1 MSSIITI
8 TPNPC
13 IDISTRV
20 SELIPDKKLVCSSL
34 KKEPGGGGI
43 NVSRVI
49 KRLGGDTKA
58 VCLAGGYT
66 GDFFTKMLQAES
78 VETIIIKTENHT
90 RENFIVAEGSSGHQY
105 RFGMPGPVIQEKEW
119 MKCLEMINSIN
130 ETSYIV
136 ASGSLTTGI
145 PVDFFARLALM
156 AKQKNIKLVLDT
168 SGAALTA
175 ALEKGVYMIKPNL
188 GELSFI
194 SGVKELDRSSAIAAA
209 KKIITK
215 KQCEVVVVSM
225 GSGGAML
232 VTAELTE
239 EVIAP
244 PVNIK
249 STVGA
254 GDSMV
259 AGIILSLSKN
269 QSFKEALEY
278 GVACGTATTMKEGTA
293 LCAEADV
300 KHLLEVIRKK

>member
-1 MSSIITI
+1 MAAIITI

-13 IDISTRV
+13 IDISTSV
-20 SELIPDKKLVCSSL
+20 EELIPDKKLLCTSL

-49 KRLGGDTKA
+49 KRLGADTKA
-58 VCLAGGYT
+58 IYLAGGYT
-66 GDFFTKMLQAES
+66 GEFFTKMLQAES
-78 VETIIIKTENHT
+78 VESIVIQTENHT
-90 RENFIVAEGSSGHQY
+90 RENFIVAEESSRRQY

-119 MKCLEMINSIN
+119 MKCLEMLDSIN
-130 ETSYIV
+130 ETNYIV

-145 PVDFFARLALM
+145 PVDFFARLALI
-156 AKQKNIKLVLDT
+156 AKQKNARLVLDT

-175 ALEKGVYMIKPNL
+175 ALEIGVYMIKPNL

-194 SGVKELDRSSAIAAA
+194 SGVKELDRSSAMEAA
-209 KKIITK
+209 KKIIAK

-225 GSGGAML
+225 GSGGALL
-232 VTAELTE
+232 VTAEFTE
-239 EVIAP
+239 HVIAP
-244 PVNIK
+244 QVKIK

-259 AGIILSLSKN
+259 AGIVLSLTKN
-269 QSFKEALEY
+269 QSFKEALEF

-293 LCAEADV
+293 LCAETDV
-300 KHLLEVIRKK
+300 KHLLEVIQNK

>member
-1 MSSIITI
+1 MAAIITI

-13 IDISTRV
+13 IDISTSV
-20 SELIPDKKLVCSSL
+20 EELIPDKKLLCTSL

-58 VCLAGGYT
+58 IYLAGGYT
-66 GDFFTKMLQAES
+66 GEFFTKMLQAES
-78 VETIIIKTENHT
+78 VESIVIQTENHT
-90 RENFIVAEGSSGHQY
+90 RENFIVAEESSKHQY

-119 MKCLEMINSIN
+119 MKCLEMLDSIN
-130 ETSYIV
+130 ETNYIV

-145 PVDFFARLALM
+145 PVDFFARLALI
-156 AKQKNIKLVLDT
+156 AKQKNARLVLDT

-175 ALEKGVYMIKPNL
+175 ALEIGVYMIKPNL

-194 SGVKELDRSSAIAAA
+194 SGVKELDRSSAMEAA
-209 KKIITK
+209 KKIIAK

-225 GSGGAML
+225 GSGGALL
-232 VTAELTE
+232 VTAEITE
-239 EVIAP
+239 QVMAP
-244 PVNIK
+244 PVEIK

-259 AGIILSLSKN
+259 AGIVLSLTKN
-269 QSFKEALEY
+269 QSFKEALEF

-293 LCAEADV
+293 LCAETDV
-300 KHLLEVIRKK
+300 KHLLEVIQNK

>member
-1 MSSIITI
+1 MPSIITI

-13 IDISTRV
+13 IDITTHV
-20 SELIPDKKLVCSSL
+20 TELIPDKKLLCTSM

-49 KRLGGDTKA
+49 KRFGGDTKA
-58 VCLAGGYT
+58 IYLAGGYT
-66 GDFFTKMLQAES
+66 GEFFTKMLQSES
-78 VETIIIKTENHT
+78 VNTNIIQTENHT
-90 RENFIVAEGSSGHQY
+90 RENFIVAEASSRHQY

-119 MKCLEMINSIN
+119 MKCLEMIDSLN
-130 ETSYIV
+130 EASYIV

-145 PVDFFARLALM
+145 PVDFFARVALI
-156 AKQKNIKLVLDT
+156 AKQKNIRLVLDT
-168 SGAALTA
+168 SGTALTS
-175 ALEKGVYMIKPNL
+175 ALDAGVYMIKPNL

-194 SGVKELDRSSAIAAA
+194 SGVKELDTAAAIAAA
-209 KKIITK
+209 KKIIAK

-225 GSGGAML
+225 GSGGALL

-239 EVIAP
+239 QVIAP
-244 PVNIK
+244 RVDRK

-259 AGIILSLSKN
+259 AGIVLSLSKN
-269 QSFKEALEY
+269 QSFKEALQF

-293 LCAEADV
+293 LCDKTDV
-300 KHLLEVIRKK
+300 QHLLEVIKKK

>member
-1 MSSIITI
+1 MPSIITI

-13 IDISTRV
+13 IDITTRV
-20 SELIPDKKLVCSSL
+20 TELIPDKKLLCTSM

-49 KRLGGDTKA
+49 KRFGGDTKA
-58 VCLAGGYT
+58 IYLAGGYT
-66 GDFFTKMLQAES
+66 GEFFTKMLQSES
-78 VETIIIKTENHT
+78 VNTNIIQTENHT
-90 RENFIVAEGSSGHQY
+90 RENFIVAEASSRHQY

-119 MKCLEMINSIN
+119 MKCLEMIDSLN
-130 ETSYIV
+130 EASYIV

-145 PVDFFARLALM
+145 PVDFFARVALI
-156 AKQKNIKLVLDT
+156 AKQKNIRLVLDT
-168 SGAALTA
+168 SGAALTS
-175 ALEKGVYMIKPNL
+175 ALEAGVYMIKPNL

-194 SGVKELDRSSAIAAA
+194 SGVKELDTAAAIAAA
-209 KKIITK
+209 KKIIAK

-225 GSGGAML
+225 GSGGALL

-239 EVIAP
+239 QVIAP
-244 PVNIK
+244 RVDRK

-259 AGIILSLSKN
+259 AGIVLSLSKN
-269 QSFKEALEY
+269 QSFKEALQF

-293 LCAEADV
+293 LCDKTDV
-300 KHLLEVIRKK
+300 QHLLEVIKKK